1 MRPAVVGLSFAC
13 LVACVGEGGACGRGA
28 EDMEEQ
34 PCGGGVA
41 PLPGLP
47 LELACTLVREQ
58 QALRSP
64 VGVEGIVAEEEAGV
78 EEE

>member
-1 MRPAVVGLSFAC
+1 
-13 LVACVGEGGACGRGA
+13 
-28 EDMEEQ
+28 MEEQ